1 MGFTVLVVDDSST
14 VRRIIIRCLRQSNL
28 GVARV
33 CEAGNG
39 QEALA
44 VLQNENEPIDALLTD
59 VNMPV
64 MDGVQL
70 LCAIRQSPVWKSMPV
85 LMITTEAGAE
95 AVVDAVAKGAT
106 GYIRKPFT
114 AAEICDQLAPVLKS
128 CSRT

>member
-1 MGFTVLVVDDSST
+1 MGLTVLVVDDSST
-14 VRRIIIRCLRQSNL
+14 VRKIIIRCLRQSSL

-33 CEAGNG
+33 CEAENG
-39 QEALA
+39 QEALTA
-44 VLQNENEPIDALLTD
+44 LQNEPIDAVLTD

-70 LCAIRQSPVWKSMPV
+70 LCAIRQSTIWKSMPV
-85 LMITTEAGAE
+85 LMITTEASAE

-114 AAEICDQLAPVLKS
+114 AAEISDQLAPVLKS